1 MGARI
6 SFKVFD
12 LNKRKMR
19 YTHYL
24 TTCLAKELYAKNQ
37 NEWLLRYKKLSAQ
50 WSS

>member
-12 LNKRKMR
+12 LNKGKMR

-24 TTCLAKELYAKNQ
+24 TTCLAKAIYVKQQ

-50 WSS
+50 LSS